1 MSSICETST
10 TFIRRLGNHEP
21 RAWEDFATKYTWMMR
36 RWFRSKEFDWV
47 ELDDILQDTCLRVFQ
62 NIHQFRSRGHGS
74 FRAWLKE
81 ISRSCWLQAVRQS
94 AYQARIRHQVYNL
107 SHLVSEHILIAID
120 HQIDLLIEEE
130 LIDRALLRTRKL
142 FNESTWNAFR
152 LTVIEGHSGA
162 EVSDQLGISRELV
175 YKSKE
180 RFETAFNKELRI
192 LKDLD

>member
-1 MSSICETST
+1 M
-10 TFIRRLGNHEP
+10 
-21 RAWEDFATKYTWMMR
+21 
-36 RWFRSKEFDWV
+36 
-47 ELDDILQDTCLRVFQ
+47 
-62 NIHQFRSRGHGS
+62 
-74 FRAWLKE
+74 
-81 ISRSCWLQAVRQS
+81 
-94 AYQARIRHQVYNL
+94 
-107 SHLVSEHILIAID
+107 SEHILIAID

-130 LIDRALLRTRKL
+130 LIDRALLQTRKL